1 MSSYFFAF
9 DLQNP
14 QTWSFLQRNF
24 VVNKTHI
31 PFSAIGTDHA
41 IEHENRV
48 MKVMKVI
55 GGIKGIANQ
64 SSALEKH
71 FLVASDMN
79 KVIGEFQDT
88 LGVGYQS
95 RKEHYQFTGDTN
107 ARIARNVKKLSEV
120 FTTHDVNFH
129 EEDRIFNNIT
139 KAVFPENL
147 SAQFLAV
154 EEEGKK
160 LLTKFETERLW
171 GTESTWVP
179 LKRRKLPT
187 FNATVAT
194 TKVKLKDKIVTLKE
208 ERRLLTRFLIA
219 YKERP
224 EVDLPSHIGRY
235 EFSVVPRSMFHS
247 DGSMSFA
254 SDKSSLMHEIE
265 KITKG
270 DSSCDEDSVGDAEQD
285 RALHRV
291 IMFDGMGV
299 VNKLKKSD
307 AIRTCKDLADVFVQR
322 ILGESN
328 NYQVVAMIFDRYM
341 VSSLKSKTRN

>member
-48 MKVMKVI
+48 MKVI
-55 GGIKGIANQ
+55 RGIKGIANHQ

-88 LGVGYQS
+88 LGIGYQS

-129 EEDRIFNNIT
+129 EEDRIFNIIT

-171 GTESTWVP
+171 GT
-179 LKRRKLPT
+179 
-187 FNATVAT
+187 
-194 TKVKLKDKIVTLKE
+194 
-208 ERRLLTRFLIA
+208 
-219 YKERP
+219 
-224 EVDLPSHIGRY
+224 VDLGAL
-235 EFSVVPRSMFHS
+235 E
-247 DGSMSFA
+247 
-254 SDKSSLMHEIE
+254 E
-265 KITKG
+265 KKATNI
-270 DSSCDEDSVGDAEQD
+270 
-285 RALHRV
+285 
-291 IMFDGMGV
+291 
-299 VNKLKKSD
+299 
-307 AIRTCKDLADVFVQR
+307 
-322 ILGESN
+322 
-328 NYQVVAMIFDRYM
+328 
-341 VSSLKSKTRN
+341 